1 MTLEE
6 RQAKILINKAG
17 GTAGPEGKSYR
28 VVLPPVWAKQL
39 GVMENSR
46 DVILQFDGEC
56 ITIRRA
62 GTGEYH
68 SFINEAR
75 EKKHDRLILH
85 YYDGETLCTK
95 ICLDRTSRRL
105 VIENETDD
113 ILSTAFGVNQT
124 PNWED
129 LMTFLESR
137 CIPRQRDGLKYY
149 LAQLGIEKYDP
160 MEIIRKTAGRMAED
174 SCWIKIVEG

>member
-1 MTLEE
+1 M
-6 RQAKILINKAG
+6 
-17 GTAGPEGKSYR
+17 
-28 VVLPPVWAKQL
+28 LPPVWAKQL

-68 SFINEAR
+68 SFINETR
-75 EKKHDRLILH
+75 EKKHDLLILH